1 MKEPAIVSIR
11 RNADGVVREWRED
24 WDKFS
29 AFDWGENNHSC
40 DCNRGLKFGQ
50 AGGAGLCDV
59 EIECGMTAFSVSV
72 RNLNGELLYEDANWA
87 RPVPA

>member
-24 WDKFS
+24 WDEFS

-40 DCNRGLKFGQ
+40 DCNRDIKFARA
-50 AGGAGLCDV
+50 AGTEAEEEGV
-59 EIECGMTAFSVSV
+59 ECGTTAFSVSV

-87 RPVPA
+87 QPVPA